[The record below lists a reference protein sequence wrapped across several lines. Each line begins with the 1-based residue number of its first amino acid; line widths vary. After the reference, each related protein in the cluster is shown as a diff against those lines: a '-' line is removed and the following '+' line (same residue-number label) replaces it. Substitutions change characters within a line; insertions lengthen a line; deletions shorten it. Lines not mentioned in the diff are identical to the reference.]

1 LDKDQVINM
10 SQHLQKEIE
19 KLKDKILK
27 MSSVVEESVQKATIS
42 VTECNEKLAQSVI
55 EKDNEIDRLEV
66 DIEEECLKAL
76 VLYQPV
82 ATDLRF
88 IIAVLKINNDLE
100 RVGDLAVNIAERA
113 IFLAKLD
120 KVCFPY
126 DYIKMTDKSR
136 GMLRRSIDALIKLD
150 VKLACRVRAED
161 DEVDKMY
168 SEIYSKVKEEITTK
182 PEQINCLLHSLS
194 IGRHLERIAD
204 HATNIAEDVV
214 YLVDAEIIRHKPE
227 VFED

>member
-1 LDKDQVINM
+1 M
-10 SQHLQKEIE
+10 SQHLQREIE
-19 KLKDKILK
+19 DLKKKILT
-27 MSSVVEESVQKATIS
+27 MSTIVEESVLKATRS
-42 VTECNEKLAQSVI
+42 VSELDDKLAQSVI
-55 EKDNEIDRLEV
+55 EKDLEIDRMEV
-66 DIEEECLKAL
+66 DIEEKCLQAL

-113 IFLAKLD
+113 VFLAKLD
-120 KVCFPY
+120 NVSIPY

-150 VKLACRVRAED
+150 VNLACRVRAED

-168 SEIYSKVKEEITTK
+168 SEIYAKVKEEISIK

-204 HATNIAEDVV
+204 HATNIAEDVI
-214 YLVDAEIIRHKPE
+214 YLVEAEIVRHKPE